1 MNNSLVYGLI
11 FGLLLAPGF
20 IGLQLV
26 FFSSLVRKLKLDV
39 KFDKPVE
46 VLSLIIS
53 EIITILFSL
62 KSIFTPSFYYPLIV
76 VVLLST
82 MVYGLWKLKKWVVY
96 VYLFFSIV
104 TQLNYF
110 LSGMIK
116 INDLKLS
123 IASLISQILTLL
135 IYYFYVYKPNKKR
148 FK

>member
-1 MNNSLVYGLI
+1 MNNTLTYGLI

-39 KFDKPVE
+39 KFNKPVE
-46 VLSLIIS
+46 VLSLMIS

-82 MVYGLWKLKKWVVY
+82 MVYGLWRLKKWVVY

>member
-46 VLSLIIS
+46 VLSLMIS
-53 EIITILFSL
+53 EVITLLFSL

-96 VYLFFSIV
+96 IYLFFSIV

-110 LSGMIK
+110 LSGMIR
-116 INDLKLS
+116 ISDLKLS

-135 IYYFYVYKPNKKR
+135 VYYFYVYKPNKKR